1 MYNVV
6 MAIVMV
12 LVFVLGLLVGALCVY
27 EWTYQK
33 SKKVWKELI
42 EQRQRS
48 DELIERVY
56 EHAISKGVF
65 L

>member
-1 MYNVV
+1 MDS
-6 MAIVMV
+6 IVMIILMV
-12 LVFVLGLLVGALCVY
+12 LMFILGLLVGILCVY

-56 EHAISKGVF
+56 EHAVSKGVF

>member
-1 MYNVV
+1 MTTLTVV
-6 MAIVMV
+6 IMV
-12 LVFVLGLLVGALCVY
+12 LIFVLGLLIGVLC
-27 EWTYQK
+27 TYDWAYRQ
-33 SKKVWKELI
+33 SEKVWKELI

-56 EHAISKGVF
+56 NFAVDKGVS